1 MFDVFLST
9 KMKPLWA
16 IRLLFLSLCVLAG
29 YALSQ
34 MQPDWVTRGYLG
46 MIIGFG
52 FGGLLIAVD
61 EMLKGFSLRAFSA
74 TTFGLL
80 LGTLVALLI
89 DHSGL
94 FEFQNP
100 EDRYR
105 WLIRLALFLGFGYI
119 GMVLAMRSNKE
130 DFSLI
135 IPYVRFSPQNKPDNL
150 LLLDT
155 SVIIDGRIADLIE
168 TRLLDGLII
177 VPRFVLRELQQ
188 IADSGDAIK
197 RARGRRG
204 LEMLNRI
211 QRNNQIEVRIH
222 DGDFP
227 EEKDVDSKL
236 VRLARNLNA
245 KLFTNDYNLGKIA
258 ALQKVNCINLHE
270 VSKCLKVIL
279 LPGEMLHL
287 KIVREGKDKGQGIG
301 YLPDGTMVVVNN
313 GQPHIGQQVEA
324 EVQTLLQTGA
334 GIIVFADVR
343 GVSARTETALITK
356 SN

>member
-1 MFDVFLST
+1 MFDVFPST
-9 KMKPLWA
+9 KMKPLWV
-16 IRLLFLSLCVLAG
+16 IRLLFLSLCIMAG
-29 YALSQ
+29 FAISQ
-34 MQPDWVTRGYLG
+34 GEEYIIIPHNGIWG
-46 MIIGFG
+46 MFVGFG
-52 FGGLLIAVD
+52 FGGLLIAMD

-80 LGTLVALLI
+80 LGSAVALLV
-89 DHSGL
+89 DRSGL
-94 FEFQNP
+94 FDNANAQQHL
-100 EDRYR
+100 
-105 WLIRLALFLGFGYI
+105 LIRFGLFLGFGYI
-119 GMVLAMRSNKE
+119 GIILAMRSNKE

-168 TRLLDGLII
+168 THLLEGLVI

-188 IADSGDAIK
+188 IADSADAIK

-211 QRNNQIEVRIH
+211 QRNGKIEVRIH

-258 ALQKVNCINLHE
+258 ALQKVGCINLHE

-279 LPGEMLHL
+279 LPGEMLQL

-301 YLPDGTMVVVNN
+301 YLPDGTMVVINN
-313 GQPHIGQQVEA
+313 GQSHIGQQVEA

-343 GVSARTETALITK
+343 GVSAKSETTFITR
-356 SN
+356 